1 MPDRSEHVINYKTIL
16 RSVIDERPSGMGQRL
31 SEALGKN
38 RSFVSQIAN
47 PNYKIPVPY
56 KHLDVIFKVCGF
68 SLKQKEA
75 FLAEYYLAH
84 PKYAE
89 DSDSAVMIE
98 HQEKTI
104 VLPKT
109 GNKQVDEEIEKLVVR
124 LVNDMV
130 SVYNRFK

>member
-1 MPDRSEHVINYKTIL
+1 MPDRLEHVVNYKTIL
-16 RSVIDERPSGMGQRL
+16 RSVIEERPSGMGQRL

-56 KHLDVIFKVCGF
+56 KHLEMIFKVCGF
-68 SLKQKEA
+68 STKQKDA
-75 FLAEYYLAH
+75 FLQEYYLAH
-84 PKYAE
+84 PKYANNE
-89 DSDSAVMIE
+89 DQAVNIE
-98 HQEKTI
+98 QHERTI

-109 GNKQVDEEIEKLVVR
+109 NNKKIDAEIEKLVVG

>member
-1 MPDRSEHVINYKTIL
+1 MPDRAEHVVNYKTIL
-16 RSVIDERPSGMGQRL
+16 RSVIEQRPSGMGQRL
-31 SEALGKN
+31 SETLGKN

-56 KHLDVIFKVCGF
+56 KHLDTIFKVCGF
-68 SLKQKEA
+68 STKQKDA
-75 FLAEYYLAH
+75 FLQEYYLAH
-84 PKYAE
+84 PKYATKE
-89 DSDSAVMIE
+89 GDAVVLE
-98 HQEKTI
+98 QHERTI

-109 GNKQVDEEIEKLVVR
+109 GDKALDADIEKLVVG